1 MNKLCARMIV
11 GLLCVSLLA
20 GCGPA
25 KFDASNASAAG
36 KSFQTMTADM
46 TEPQRQ
52 EFMGRATAVSS
63 LLRLKAGD
71 TGTPT
76 ADSMWK
82 GIHGMTKVE
91 IEAKANELLP
101 TKTAVPAK

>member
-1 MNKLCARMIV
+1 MNRLWV
-11 GLLCVSLLA
+11 GAFVGFLCVSLLA

-36 KSFQTMTADM
+36 KSFQSMTADM
-46 TEPQRQ
+46 TEAQRQ
-52 EFMGRATAVSS
+52 EFMGRATAVPS
-63 LLRLKAGD
+63 LLRMKAGD
-71 TGTPT
+71 TSTPT

-101 TKTAVPAK
+101 TKTPAPAK